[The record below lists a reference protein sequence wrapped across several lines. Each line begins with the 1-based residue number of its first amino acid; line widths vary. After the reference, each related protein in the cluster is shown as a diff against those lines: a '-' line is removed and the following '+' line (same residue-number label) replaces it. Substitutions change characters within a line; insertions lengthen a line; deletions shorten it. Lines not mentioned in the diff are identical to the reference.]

1 MAITFAIF
9 HDSALTTPV
18 DAENPIATSHAGS
31 TSQDVQLWFGSP
43 ASDVSAQA
51 QSDPGT
57 DPITITPTDA
67 ASGSGQPATAVKLAT
82 SQVGLASATAG
93 AALEIGTEVLSG
105 TANAFSFWARLTNAL
120 TVVGTYD
127 DLSLEVNEIVEAA
140 V

>member
-18 DAENPIATSHAGS
+18 DAENPLATSHAGS